1 MYFRQVGG
9 TIVILE
15 VQRSSR
21 SEALK
26 EAKMRAE
33 LDVSK
38 LPGAYY
44 TLVFLSC
51 LTLGST
57 TVEIPKAVVQ

>member
-1 MYFRQVGG
+1 MAIYWQVGG

-21 SEALK
+21 SEAFK

-33 LDVSK
+33 LDVS
-38 LPGAYY
+38 Y
-44 TLVFLSC
+44 T
-51 LTLGST
+51 TL
-57 TVEIPKAVVQ
+57 KYHLY